1 MKSTSN
7 DESEE
12 KRIMLKRT
20 VVMLTIVVLMVQ
32 VVLIAPP
39 ASGQADKLWPTESWA
54 TSTPEA
60 QGMRS
65 GELANYF
72 ATWSQPHFNLDSMIV
87 VRHGHIV
94 AEAYGPLTQPEDI
107 REMASCSKSITSALV
122 GVMLQEGLL
131 GSIDTPVLDLFPDR
145 TIVNVDARKQALTV
159 RDLLVMGS
167 GVECNDME
175 VGDPALATSNIMETT
190 DDWLQYALDLPIAAD
205 PGTQWYYCN
214 AAVHILSGIITELTG
229 MSALDFAAEKLFAPL
244 GITDYAG
251 TSSPTG
257 ITLGYSDLKLAP
269 RDMAK
274 FGYLYLNDGQ
284 WDGQQIIP
292 ADYARA
298 SLGKQI
304 ATPWPDTVYGYLWWR
319 VDSINLSF
327 ALGYAGQYIMV
338 MPDKDMVVVVTS
350 SMTDNIRVG
359 IQAYPMFFSTVM
371 LPTADEALPD
381 NPDGFN
387 RLASVIQGIHE
398 PAAQPVPA
406 MPALA
411 ATISGRMYGLSATNL
426 FMSSDQYRR
435 FATYSGLVDS
445 IGVNWFTLSFDD
457 SAQAQLTLGF
467 TDNEAWTL
475 PVGLDGLYRVSEGRL
490 GTVGAK
496 GEWLGEATFRIY
508 LMERDNLF
516 VQRFDFNFMPGG
528 VDIISYDY
536 TSGGAIALQ
545 GVAMQ

>member
-1 MKSTSN
+1 M
-7 DESEE
+7 
-12 KRIMLKRT
+12 MKRT
-20 VVMLTIVVLMVQ
+20 VVILTVVVLMLQ
-32 VVLIAPP
+32 VVLIAPS
-39 ASGQADKLWPTESWA
+39 ASGQADKVWPTEGWA

-87 VRHGHIV
+87 VRHGYIV

-107 REMASCSKSITSALV
+107 RPMFSCSKSVTSALV
-122 GVMLQEGLL
+122 GVMLQEGVLTSL
-131 GSIDTPVLDLFPDR
+131 DTPVLDFFPDK
-145 TIVNVDARKQALTV
+145 TIQNVDARKQALTV
-159 RDLLVMGS
+159 RNLLTMSS

-175 VGDPALATSNIMETT
+175 AGPMDLGTSDVMETT
-190 DDWLQYALDLPIAAD
+190 DDWLQFALDLPMAAD

-214 AAVHILSGIITELTG
+214 APVHILSAIITEITG
-229 MSALDFAAEKLFAPL
+229 MSALDYAAEKLFKPL
-244 GITDYAG
+244 GITDYSW

-257 ITLGYSDLKLAP
+257 VSLGYSDLKLTP

-298 SLGKQI
+298 SIGKQI
-304 ATPWPDTVYGYLWWR
+304 ETPWPDTVYGYLWWR

-327 ALGYAGQYIMV
+327 ALGYAGKYIMV
-338 MPDKDMVVVVTS
+338 LPDKDMVVVVTS

-359 IQAYPMFFSTVM
+359 LQAYPMFFSTVM

-411 ATISGRMYGLSATNL
+411 ATISGQMYGLSGPSL
-426 FMSSDQYRR
+426 FMNSHMILR
-435 FATYSGLVDS
+435 FAAYQGLVDS

-457 SAQAQLTLGF
+457 SAQAVLTLGF
-467 TDNEAWTL
+467 TDNETWSL

-490 GTVGAK
+490 GAVAAK
-496 GEWLGEATFRIY
+496 GEWLGDGTFRVY
-508 LMERDNLF
+508 LMRKGDAFL
-516 VQRFDFNFMPGG
+516 QRFDFNFMPGG